1 MNDDELI
8 GFSWSTLFI
17 VTTICSFLFTGAIFL
32 LDGKIS
38 IVFLA
43 IGFGSLLLSIL
54 NWLINSL
61 RASAKKNVEAGY
73 LYND

>member
-1 MNDDELI
+1 
-8 GFSWSTLFI
+8 
-17 VTTICSFLFTGAIFL
+17 
-32 LDGKIS
+32 
-38 IVFLA
+38 
-43 IGFGSLLLSIL
+43 LSIL